1 MLETGTCESK
11 LNARTRYSLAVEN
24 TMDFIL
30 GYALKFR
37 LFQYL
42 YRKFGGPSNDC
53 YPCVTCG
60 LPYAADPIDE
70 RIDNRLSD
78 SPK

>member
-1 MLETGTCESK
+1 
-11 LNARTRYSLAVEN
+11 
-24 TMDFIL
+24 MDFIL